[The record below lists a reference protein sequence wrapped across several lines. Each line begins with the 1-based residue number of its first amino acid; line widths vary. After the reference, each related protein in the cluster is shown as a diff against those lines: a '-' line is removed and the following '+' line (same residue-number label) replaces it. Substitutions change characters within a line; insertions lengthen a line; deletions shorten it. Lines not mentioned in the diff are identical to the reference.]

1 MVNELQRHGRFRP
14 KGVAMP
20 DGTIVAPSAAEQFFN
35 RMPVEIADGLTAEQ
49 KSAIAAAFIGGARPP
64 VNLRLSIPLLGW
76 RFFFAVMAGHD
87 RRGAER
93 RAVERARHP
102 VHTAGNFLFV
112 IAGSM
117 AFYLIALAIF
127 LVWSSVIEP

>member
-1 MVNELQRHGRFRP
+1 MS
-14 KGVAMP
+14 
-20 DGTIVAPSAAEQFFN
+20 DGTIVPPSAAEQLFN
-35 RMPVEIADGLTAEQ
+35 RMPAEVADGLTAEQ
-49 KSAIAAAFIGGARPP
+49 KSAIAAAFVGNARPP
-64 VNLRLSIPLLGW
+64 VTLRLSIPLLGW

-93 RAVERARHP
+93 RQLERTRHP
-102 VHTAGNFLFV
+102 VHTVGNFLFI

-117 AFYLIALAIF
+117 AFYLISVAIF